1 MGSEVPE
8 ITEHPTFVDAVTF
21 DHRRSLFWSAP
32 NETSLTMPRC
42 SKPTLATI
50 AAVLSLAAAI
60 PVHPGADRHRR
71 LQDSIQECRDG
82 HDGVLVELL
91 PSALP

>member
-1 MGSEVPE
+1 MLLH
-8 ITEHPTFVDAVTF
+8 TY
-21 DHRRSLFWSAP
+21 
-32 NETSLTMPRC
+32 
-42 SKPTLATI
+42 I
-50 AAVLSLAAAI
+50 AAVLSLAVLSLAAAVS
-60 PVHPGADRHRR
+60 VHPGADRHRR

>member
-1 MGSEVPE
+1 MTIG
-8 ITEHPTFVDAVTF
+8 A
-21 DHRRSLFWSAP
+21 RYFWSGPPAQR
-32 NETSLTMPRC
+32 NVSLTMPRC
-42 SKPTLATI
+42 STPTLATI

>member
-1 MGSEVPE
+1 LTIGARYSGPP
-8 ITEHPTFVDAVTF
+8 PTK
-21 DHRRSLFWSAP
+21 RLSM
-32 NETSLTMPRC
+32 TMPRC